1 MHHFSNQEIA
11 RMLLDTALLY
21 EMEGVQ
27 FKPRAYEK
35 AALGVEALDT
45 EAAEIYK
52 KGGLKALMEI
62 PGVGRGIADHMEE
75 LFTKGHFREYERLK
89 KKIPVNLSELTSVE
103 GVGPKMVKVL
113 WQKLRV
119 RGLKDL
125 ERVARAGK
133 IRRLARFGE
142 KSEQKILKGI
152 EFLKSTGGRRVLGT
166 LLPEIRAFE
175 KMIQSFPEVER
186 AVVAGSVRRYKET
199 IGDID
204 ILAVSKKPEGVMER
218 FVGLPSVAHVYA
230 KGPTKTNV
238 RLKNG
243 LDVDLRVVPR
253 ESFGAALNYFTG
265 SKDHNVAL
273 REIAIKKGYKL
284 NEYGLFQNQKSKIK
298 NQNDRLKFKNKGK
311 QIAGKTEEEIY
322 KTLGLRYIEPEMRED
337 TGEIEAALRQAQGKR
352 DGLPK
357 LIGYGDLK
365 GDLQIQTDWTDG
377 ENSIEEMA
385 LGARAAGLEYIAI
398 TDHTRSLAMTGGAD
412 EKKLLKQMAAIDKLN
427 KEKFSTRSNNI
438 PRAKSRGFRILKG
451 AEVNIGKDG
460 SLDIKDE
467 VLKKLDVVGAAVH
480 SHFNLSRAEQ
490 TRRIIRAM
498 ENPNVDIIFH
508 LTGRII
514 GKRPAIE
521 LDIDEIIKTAKR
533 TGTVLEINAFPDRA
547 DIKDD
552 YIRKCVEAGVK
563 MSIDSDAHSVKHFAV
578 LEHGIAQAR
587 RGWAEKRD
595 IINAW
600 PLQKMVRL
608 LKGVK
613 MY

>member
-1 MHHFSNQEIA
+1 MQHITNQEIA
-11 RMLLDTALLY
+11 KMLSETALLY

-45 EAAEIYK
+45 EAAELYK

-103 GVGPKMVKVL
+103 GVGPKMVKTL
-113 WQKLRV
+113 WQKLQV

-125 ERVARAGK
+125 ERAARSGK
-133 IRRLARFGE
+133 IRRLQHFGE

-152 EFLKSTGGRRVLGT
+152 AFLKKSGGRRVLGT
-166 LLPEIRAFE
+166 VLPEIRALE
-175 KMIQSFPEVER
+175 KLIQSFPEVER
-186 AVVAGSVRRYKET
+186 AVIAGSVRRRKET

-204 ILAVSKKPEGVMER
+204 ILAISKKPERVMER
-218 FVGLPSVAHVYA
+218 FVGLPIIAHVYA
-230 KGPTKTNV
+230 KGSTKTNV
-238 RLKNG
+238 KLKNG
-243 LDVDLRVVPR
+243 LDADLRVVPR

-273 REIAIKKGYKL
+273 RELAIKKGYKL
-284 NEYGLFQNQKSKIK
+284 NEYGLFQNKKSKIK
-298 NQNDRLKFKNKGK
+298 NKNDRLKFKDRGK

-322 KTLGLRYIEPEMRED
+322 KTLGLRYIEPEMREH
-337 TGEIEAALRQAQGKR
+337 TGEIKAAVIRPTRSLDARQAKR
-352 DGLPK
+352 GTGLPL
-357 LIGYGDLK
+357 LIEYGALK

-385 LGARAAGLEYIAI
+385 LAAKKAGLEYIAL

-412 EKKLLKQMAAIDKLN
+412 EKKLLKQIGAVDAVN
-427 KEKFSTRSNNI
+427 RKF
-438 PRAKSRGFRILKG
+438 KSLKFKVLKG

-490 TRRIIRAM
+490 TRRIIRAI
-498 ENPNVDIIFH
+498 ENPHVDIIFH

-521 LDIDEIIKTAKR
+521 LDIDEIIQAAKR
-533 TGTVLEINAFPDRA
+533 TGTVLEINAYPDRA

-563 MSIDSDAHSVKHFAV
+563 MSIDSDAHSVKHFTV

-587 RGWAEKRD
+587 RGWATAKD
-595 IINAW
+595 IINTRSVSEM
-600 PLQKMVRL
+600 LKL
-608 LKGVK
+608 LK
-613 MY
+613 